1 MFFIVFIIKSFK
13 EKNGNDVNK
22 YTGVHTWVAMQ
33 QSAKIIAIKYII
45 SSKITAKTDFF
56 FFKLHSTI
64 PYSTC
69 VLLTMEALRWRSYK

>member
-13 EKNGNDVNK
+13 EKNGNDVTK

-56 FFKLHSTI
+56 L
-64 PYSTC
+64 
-69 VLLTMEALRWRSYK
+69 SYIQLFDIVHAFC